1 MTDETVKLSMKY
13 FSTDYNCSQS
23 VMKAILESK
32 GMDFD
37 EIFHLAAGFGGG
49 VGLQGHICGAVSGA
63 VAALGVINGAKFEDV
78 RKHKQAT
85 YNSSEKFMKQF
96 TEKHGSIICDDLTGI
111 VMADKAAHDRAMEDG
126 TFKRICPGYVEDAVR
141 IVLDLTK
148 E

>member
-1 MTDETVKLSMKY
+1 MTDDAVRLSMKY
-13 FSTDYNCSQS
+13 FSTDYNCSQA
-23 VMKAILESK
+23 VMKAVLENQ

-63 VAALGVINGAKFEDV
+63 VAALGVINGKKFDDV
-78 RKHKQAT
+78 AKHKEAT
-85 YNSSEKFMKQF
+85 YESSEKLMQLFQK
-96 TEKHGSIICDDLTGI
+96 KNGSIICDDLTGI

>member
-1 MTDETVKLSMKY
+1 MTDEAVKLSMKY

-23 VMKAILESK
+23 VMKAVLESK
-32 GMDFD
+32 DLDFG

-63 VAALGVINGAKFEDV
+63 VAALGVINGNKIGNTKE
-78 RKHKQAT
+78 HKQTT
-85 YNSSEKFMKQF
+85 YQASEKFMKLF

-111 VMADKAAHDRAMEDG
+111 EMADKSSHDKAMEDG
-126 TFKRICPGYVEDAVR
+126 IFEKVCPEYVKDAVR
-141 IVLDLTK
+141 IVLELTQ